1 MNVLTEETPLRD
13 FRSLALGG
21 FNPRVGRRAFF
32 MSIFGDRRNVST
44 EVAIPK
50 TTNSQYPPLSPGQR
64 VKMMSA
70 RRCACGPAQLRIPLA
85 NLSHG
90 WRGPNR

>member
-32 MSIFGDRRNVST
+32 MSIFSDRRNVST

-64 VKMMSA
+64 EDDERTPMRV
-70 RRCACGPAQLRIPLA
+70 RTCAA
-85 NLSHG
+85 SHPS
-90 WRGPNR
+90 R